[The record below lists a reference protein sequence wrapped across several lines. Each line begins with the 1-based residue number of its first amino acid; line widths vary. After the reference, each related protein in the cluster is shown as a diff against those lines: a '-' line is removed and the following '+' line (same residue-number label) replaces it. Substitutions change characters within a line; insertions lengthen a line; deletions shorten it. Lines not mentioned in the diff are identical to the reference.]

1 MKSKLSKLQNNA
13 DVDMTPMLDI
23 VFILLIFFI
32 VTTSF
37 VKPIAIG
44 LNRPLDSPQLD
55 KPVKNALFR
64 IDESNGVYFSG
75 RLIDLEHVT
84 SNLAMFAAK
93 YEISSVLITAD
104 ENSTHNT
111 LMSVMNNIK
120 QYDDYSISLISK

>member
-37 VKPIAIG
+37 VKPVAIE
-44 LNRPLDSPQLD
+44 LNRPLDSPQID

-75 RLIDLEHVT
+75 RLIGLEQVT